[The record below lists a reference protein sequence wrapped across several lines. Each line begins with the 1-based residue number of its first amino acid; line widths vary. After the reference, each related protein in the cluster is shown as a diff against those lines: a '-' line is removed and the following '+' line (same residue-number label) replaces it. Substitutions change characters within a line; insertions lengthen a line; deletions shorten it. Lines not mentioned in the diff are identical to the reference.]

1 MGPLES
7 IHSEWVQPVLQP
19 DSGVHIKMQ
28 KYAAVLD
35 LIKQRKPQHGLP
47 GAVYVDPDVYRQD
60 LEQIWHREWIFAGH
74 TFELEKPGQYLTLQ
88 IGDYPIA
95 VVRGKDGNIRAFHN
109 ACRHRGSKVCTED
122 KGKVAKL
129 VCPYH
134 KWTFEL
140 DGKLLF
146 AGNMGPDFNNA
157 DHDLLPAHCE
167 VVHSYIYVCVAKVAP
182 DFEKFRSAV
191 SPFIGPHYL
200 EDCKVAFE
208 ANLVEKGNWKL
219 VFENNR
225 ECYHCD
231 GTHPELLQSYTELAS
246 VQGISG
252 EGEEDP
258 ELAEYWS
265 TCEAGGLA
273 SRLVMDPAGQFRMTR
288 IPLDHGASSYTMDG
302 KPAVSRRLDRSG
314 VENIGALLYFNYPST
329 WNHFLGDHALSFR
342 VLPRG
347 PGETVVTTK
356 WLVPKDAQEGVDYD
370 LERLTKVWMATND
383 QDRRLVEGA
392 QVGVTS
398 PAYQPGPYSPL
409 VENGVCQFIDWYC
422 ELMARRITEAGE
434 ASKAL

>member
-1 MGPLES
+1 MS
-7 IHSEWVQPVLQP
+7 RIN
-19 DSGVHIKMQ
+19 
-28 KYAAVLD
+28 AVLD
-35 LIKQRKPQHGLP
+35 LIKQRKAQHALP
-47 GAVYVDPDVYRQD
+47 GAVYNDPAVYEQD

-88 IGDYPIA
+88 IGNYPI
-95 VVRGKDGNIRAFHN
+95 VVIRGKDGEIRAFHN
-109 ACRHRGSKVCTED
+109 ACRHRGSKVCTEA
-122 KGKVAKL
+122 KGKVAKM

-140 DGKLLF
+140 DGKLLY
-146 AGNMGPDFNNA
+146 AGHMGPDFNAA
-157 DHDLLPAHCE
+157 DHHLNPAHCE

-208 ANLVEKGNWKL
+208 ASLVEKGNWKL

-231 GTHPELLQSYTELAS
+231 GTHPELLNSFVENVS
-246 VQGISG
+246 VQGLG
-252 EGEEDP
+252 GEEDL
-258 ELAEYWS
+258 ELAEHWN
-265 TCEAGGLA
+265 TCEAAGLA
-273 SRLVMDPAGQFRMTR
+273 SRINMDPNGQFRMTR
-288 IPLDHGASSYTMDG
+288 IPLNHGASSYTMDG
-302 KPAVSRRLDRSG
+302 KPAVARRLDRSG
-314 VENIGALLYFNYPST
+314 VNNIGALLYFNYPST

-342 VLPRG
+342 VLPLG

-356 WLVPKDAQEGVDYD
+356 WLVPKDAVEGVDYEI
-370 LERLTKVWMATND
+370 ERLTKVWMATND
-383 QDRRLVEGA
+383 QDRMLVEGA

-409 VENGVCQFIDWYC
+409 VENGVCQFVDWYS
-422 ELMARRITEAGE
+422 ELMIRRLSEAGNNRIV
-434 ASKAL
+434 

>member
-1 MGPLES
+1 M
-7 IHSEWVQPVLQP
+7 HQ
-19 DSGVHIKMQ
+19 HTT
-28 KYAAVLD
+28 VLD
-35 LIKQRKPQHGLP
+35 LIKQRKAQHGLP
-47 GAVYVDPDVYRQD
+47 GAVYVDPDAYRQD

-109 ACRHRGSKVCTED
+109 VCRHRGSKVCTED

-140 DGKLLF
+140 DGKLLY
-146 AGNMGPDFNNA
+146 AGNMGPDFNTA

-167 VVHSYIYVCVAKVAP
+167 VVHSYVYVCVAKVAP
-182 DFEKFRSAV
+182 DFEKFRRAV
-191 SPFIGPHYL
+191 SPFIGPHHL

-231 GTHPELLQSYTELAS
+231 GSHPELLKSYTEIPS
-246 VQGISG
+246 VQGIAG
-252 EGEEDP
+252 NEDP
-258 ELAEYWS
+258 ELEAYLS

-273 SRLVMDPAGQFRMTR
+273 SRMVVDPAGQFRMTR
-288 IPLDHGASSYTMDG
+288 IPLNEGASSYTMDG
-302 KPAVSRRLDRSG
+302 QPAVNRRLDRSG
-314 VENIGALLYFNYPST
+314 VENIGALLYYNFPST
-329 WNHFLGDHALSFR
+329 WNHFLGDYALSFR
-342 VLPRG
+342 VLPGG
-347 PGETVVTTK
+347 PGVTVVTTK

-370 LERLTKVWMATND
+370 LERLTKVWIATND

-398 PAYQPGPYSPL
+398 PAYQPGPYSQL
-409 VENGVCQFIDWYC
+409 VEIGVCQFVDWYC
-422 ELMARRITEAGE
+422 ELMTRRLTETA
-434 ASKAL
+434 ASSQSI